1 MLWMGGVLNDS
12 IKQNDIV
19 GSQIDIPATI
29 LGQFNQTAENF
40 PYSKDLF
47 NDGFGF
53 ITDSTKLIFDNV
65 GQSLIYEEGKVDLD
79 LKKGKAILQI
89 ISDDYINR

>member
-1 MLWMGGVLNDS
+1 MDG
-12 IKQNDIV
+12 

-40 PYSKDLF
+40 PYSKDLFKDDQNEFAYYVF